1 MDTTETTYTIMVA
14 RPYGPR
20 HELMPSLEDGR
31 CILNFNNGLYYVTYL
46 TVGVI

>member
-1 MDTTETTYTIMVA
+1 MDTTKTTYAIMVA

-20 HELMPSLEDGR
+20 QELMPSLEDGR
-31 CILNFNNGLYYVTYL
+31 YLLNFDNGLYYVTYL